1 MEHAVIVTKRD
12 GQRVTV
18 DADRIHKAIERA
30 AEACAKTIDDELL
43 LNSYLDYAMSVIVG
57 RALPVQSGSTSAQR
71 VVLRHFYV
79 LLPSKKI
86 IKVYVI
92 CLKKT
97 LQKFSICD
105 ALFTVTTIQ
114 LLKASSKLAR
124 SPPPPQHYLLF

>member
-1 MEHAVIVTKRD
+1 MEHAFIVTKRD

-18 DADRIHKAIERA
+18 DIDRIHKAIERA
-30 AEACAKTIDDELL
+30 AETCSQTIEDELL
-43 LNSYLDYAMSVIVG
+43 NYYLDYAMSVIVG
-57 RALPVQSGSTSAQR
+57 RALPVPLASMRAKR
-71 VVLRHFYV
+71 VGLRHFYV

-86 IKVYVI
+86 IKIYVI